1 MERVLDRWHQVG
13 WDSQNSNDVEFSKE
27 KTLRNSWK
35 IWVFFGYAFEF
46 SVGVFVGLAISNCS
60 RQLLHNNGNQHFIF
74 LQQHRKSYIH
84 IYSRYP
90 PWNQQDPWK
99 LVLGKPSFLFGVFMP
114 IFGAFAVGFGGSGC
128 ANWLFFSNLGIP
140 SSASNH
146 IRHVASTILRWGV
159 FTYECIVLSISEK
172 IHIKLL
178 HMNTNMKQKND
189 GIQNGNSLPG
199 GAEFSWWLIVGL
211 AWWFGFIG
219 SPQRRGI
226 VT

>member
-74 LQQHRKSYIH
+74 LQQHRKSYIY

-99 LVLGKPSFLFGVFMP
+99 LVLGKRSFLFGVYAYFWSFCCWFWGFWVCKLTFFLQLGHP
-114 IFGAFAVGFGGSGC
+114 ILCVKSHPTC
-128 ANWLFFSNLGIP
+128 CLHHTQVRCL
-140 SSASNH
+140 H
-146 IRHVASTILRWGV
+146 IWMYSFIYIWKN
-159 FTYECIVLSISEK
+159 TY
-172 IHIKLL
+172 
-178 HMNTNMKQKND
+178 
-189 GIQNGNSLPG
+189 
-199 GAEFSWWLIVGL
+199 
-211 AWWFGFIG
+211 
-219 SPQRRGI
+219 
-226 VT
+226 